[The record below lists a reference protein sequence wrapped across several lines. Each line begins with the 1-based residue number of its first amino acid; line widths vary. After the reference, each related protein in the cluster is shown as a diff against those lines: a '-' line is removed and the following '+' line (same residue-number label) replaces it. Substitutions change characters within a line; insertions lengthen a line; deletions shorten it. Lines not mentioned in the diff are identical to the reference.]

1 MAISAP
7 GIGSNIDVN
16 SIVTQLMSIERQ
28 PLDALNQRKTI
39 FSSEL
44 SAFGKISSDLS
55 GLQSAASALKSADG
69 FKVFSA
75 TAADPT
81 YVTATADSTAS
92 AGSHSITVTQLAQ
105 AQKLFSTTFGDTS
118 TTAVG
123 TGSLTFSNGAS
134 SFSVTL
140 DSTNNTL
147 DGIANAVNS
156 ASSNFGVSASIVN
169 DGTGNRLLLSPN
181 NTGTAYAI
189 TVSVTDSGDGNN
201 TDNAG
206 LSRLSYVGGAQN
218 LTQTQIAKSAIL
230 TVDGLTGIT
239 KASNTISDVIQGV
252 TLNLQK
258 EGVSTTLGV
267 AVDTEAITAKVNTFV
282 TAYNRL
288 AGDVKD
294 LHKKGGTLEADN
306 TVLAIQSQ
314 LTSVFNTQSTLTGN
328 AFSYLAQTG
337 LSLQSDGT
345 LSLDSAKFS
354 SALSSNLN
362 DVVTLFTDPTQG
374 YMQQFYAQ
382 TTALLQAGGLIDAKN
397 QGINTRISDIGTR
410 IDQMTNRLTLTEKR
424 LRAQY
429 SALDAMLGSMAYTSN
444 LLAKL

>member
-39 FSSEL
+39 YSNEL

-69 FKVFSA
+69 FKIFSA

-81 YVTATADSTAS
+81 YVTATADSTATS
-92 AGSHSITVTQLAQ
+92 GSHSITVTQLAQ

-189 TVSVTDSGDGNN
+189 TVSVTDTGDGNN

-218 LTQTQIAKSAIL
+218 LSQTQIAKSAIL
-230 TVDGLTGIT
+230 TVDGLSGIT

-258 EGVSTTLGV
+258 EGVSTTLNV
-267 AVDTEAITAKVNTFV
+267 AVDTEAITAKLNTFV

-314 LTSVFNTQSTLTGN
+314 LISVFNTQSTLTGN
-328 AFSYLAQTG
+328 AFNYLAQTG

-354 SALSSNLN
+354 SALSSNLT
-362 DVVTLFTDPTQG
+362 DVVKLFTDPTQG
-374 YMQQFYAQ
+374 YMQQFYTQ
-382 TTALLQAGGLIDAKN
+382 TTALLQAGGLVDAKN

-429 SALDAMLGSMAYTSN
+429 SALDAMLGSMSYTSN